1 MKPLP
6 TLAPRTDP
14 KGLGDGRPAKR
25 TTDLRTWL
33 SGRTGRKADCTYRI
47 RLLVQAAFA
56 LTCGLLGIQFAR
68 WVSAAR
74 AGVLPLP
81 ERPAGVEAFLPVS
94 GLMGLL
100 DWVYRGSLNVIHPAA
115 TVLVLVAI
123 ALALLLRKS
132 FCSWICPVGFLSDLL
147 ARVGRRAFGR
157 NFRPWK
163 WLDIPLRSLKYL
175 LLGFFVLS
183 ILAMG
188 REALTE
194 FLVSPYNRVADVKM
208 GLFFTDMGMTGIL
221 VMGSLTVGSVFIHGF
236 WCRYFCPYGALLGLF
251 SWASPTRIRRNA
263 DTCVSCGLCDKAC
276 MARLP
281 VASRNSIMSVECT
294 GCLGCVAVCPV
305 KGALEVHVGR
315 RPVGPLAFAAAV
327 VGLVLVA
334 YVGAR
339 VTGNWKNAIADSE
352 YVQRIQD
359 INSSEYGHAG
369 RTPPAEPRPGT
380 R

>member
-1 MKPLP
+1 MPISP
-6 TLAPRTDP
+6 PRTDP
-14 KGLGDGRPAKR
+14 EGLGARRPAKR
-25 TTDLRTWL
+25 TTDFRTWL
-33 SGRTGRKADCTYRI
+33 SGCTGRKADRTFRI
-47 RLLVQAAFA
+47 RLLVQGAFA
-56 LTCGLLGIQFAR
+56 FTCVLLGIQFAR
-68 WVSAAR
+68 WVGAAR
-74 AGVLPLP
+74 AGILPLP
-81 ERPAGVEAFLPVS
+81 EHPAGVEAFLPVS

-132 FCSWICPVGFLSDLL
+132 FCSWVCPVGFLSDLL
-147 ARVGRRAFGR
+147 ARFGRRAFGR
-157 NFRPWK
+157 DFRPWK

-188 REALTE
+188 REALAE

-208 GLFFTDMGMTGIL
+208 GLFFTDMGITGIL
-221 VMGSLTVGSVFIHGF
+221 VMGSLAVGSVFIHGF

-263 DTCVSCGLCDKAC
+263 DTCVSCGLCDKVC

-281 VASRNSIMSVECT
+281 VASRNSITSVECT

-305 KGALEVHVGR
+305 KGALKVHVGR

-327 VGLVLVA
+327 VGLVLAVYA
-334 YVGAR
+334 GAR
-339 VTGNWKNAIADSE
+339 VTGAWQNSISDAE
-352 YVQRIQD
+352 YVERIQN
-359 INSSEYGHAG
+359 IHSSEYGHAG
-369 RTPPAEPRPGT
+369 RTPAAEPRPGA